1 MPTVLLAHPGYRSEG
16 PHRAILE
23 QSGFELRLPPG
34 GADLSREDDF
44 AAALAGC
51 EAAIAG
57 TEPYTASLLE
67 RAAQLRVIAR
77 SGVGYD
83 AVDVAAADARNIA
96 VTTTPGTN
104 EHSVAEHALAM
115 LLAIARGFPQ
125 RDRQVRRGGRWK
137 RRPGPR
143 LAGKTLGI
151 VGLGR
156 IGRALATRARGL
168 ELNVLAY
175 EPYPDKAFVA
185 RWNVELVALDE
196 LLRRSDFISIH
207 VPLGEQTRGLFDRRR
222 IAAMKRGAML
232 VNTARGGIV
241 NEDDL
246 ADALRRGQ
254 LAAAALDV
262 FETEPLPLDSPLLE
276 LDNLLLSPHL
286 AGLDEQSAHDA
297 AVMVAETLV
306 ALHEGRWP
314 AECVVNLKGVTDWK
328 W

>member
-1 MPTVLLAHPGYRSEG
+1 MPAVLLAHPGYRSDG

-23 QSGFELRLPPG
+23 ENGFELRLPPD
-34 GADLSREDDF
+34 GADLSREQEF

-51 EAAIAG
+51 EATIAG
-57 TEPYTASLLE
+57 TEPYTALLLE
-67 RAAQLRVIAR
+67 HAPQLRAIAR

-83 AVDVAAADARNIA
+83 AIDLAAADARGIA

-115 LLAIARGFPQ
+115 LLAIARGFPE
-125 RDRQVRRGGRWK
+125 RDRQVRRGGPWH
-137 RRPGPR
+137 RRAGPR

-151 VGLGR
+151 LGLGR

-168 ELNVLAY
+168 ELHVLAY
-175 EPYPDKAFVA
+175 EPYPDNAFVA
-185 RWNVELVALDE
+185 QWEIELVPLDE
-196 LLRRSDFISIH
+196 LVQRSDFVSIH
-207 VPLGEQTRGLFDRRR
+207 APLSDQTRGLFDRET
-222 IAAMKRGAML
+222 ISQMKPGAML
-232 VNTARGGIV
+232 VNTSRGGIV
-241 NEDDL
+241 NEEDL
-246 ADALRRGQ
+246 AAALRGGR

-262 FETEPLPLDSPLLE
+262 FEFEPLPTDSPLLE

-297 AVMVAETLV
+297 AVMVARTLV
-306 ALHEGRWP
+306 DLHEGRWP
-314 AECVVNLKGVTDWK
+314 AGCVVNLNGVEDWK

>member
-1 MPTVLLAHPGYRSEG
+1 MPAVLLAHPGYRSDG

-23 QSGFELRLPPG
+23 HHGFELRLPPDG
-34 GADLSREDDF
+34 VDLSSDEEF

-51 EAAIAG
+51 EATIAG
-57 TEPYTASLLE
+57 TEAYTAALLQ
-67 RAAQLRVIAR
+67 RAPQLRVIAR
-77 SGVGYD
+77 SGVGFD
-83 AVDVAAADARNIA
+83 SVDTAAADARGIA

-115 LLAIARGFPQ
+115 LLAIARGFPE
-125 RDRQVRRGGRWK
+125 RDRQVRRGGPWK
-137 RRPGPR
+137 RVAGPR

-168 ELNVLAY
+168 QLNVLAY
-175 EPYPDKAFVA
+175 EPYPDGAFVA
-185 RWNVELVALDE
+185 QWKVDLVSLQE
-196 LLRRSDFISIH
+196 LLSRSDFVSIH
-207 VPLGEQTRGLFDRRR
+207 VPLGEQTRGLFDRERL
-222 IAAMKRGAML
+222 AMMKRGAML

-246 ADALRRGQ
+246 AAALRGGQ

-262 FETEPLPLDSPLLE
+262 FETEPLPLESPLLE

-286 AGLDEQSAHDA
+286 AGLDAQSAHDA
-297 AVMVAETLV
+297 AVLVANTLV
-306 ALHEGRWP
+306 NLHEGRWP
-314 AECVVNLKGVTDWK
+314 ADCVVNLQGVTDWK